1 MSKYYSLETLIE
13 AKRGSFCDMY
23 DLEDFLGEIPE
34 EKILKITRCKDCKYF
49 FDDCCNHPEN
59 IVAYRVPDF
68 GKHYVYKDGIKVEA
82 DHFCSYAEPKEIEG
96 ENIIP
101 KMI

>member
-34 EKILKITRCKDCKYF
+34 EKILKITRCKDCKYYHPNYKQF
-49 FDDCCNHPEN
+49 ESDKPYNRCEHPAQQFDVECYDMWLETN
-59 IVAYRVPDF
+59 PD
-68 GKHYVYKDGIKVEA
+68 D
-82 DHFCSYAEPKEIEG
+82 FCSYAEQKEIEG
-96 ENIIP
+96 E
-101 KMI
+101 

>member
-34 EKILKITRCKDCKYF
+34 EKILKITRCKNCLYF
-49 FDDCCNHPEN
+49 MKTKEN
-59 IVAYRVPDF
+59 GYGLCSAMTNPN
-68 GKHYVYKDGIKVEA
+68 YVKEE
-82 DHFCSYAEPKEIEG
+82 HFCSYAEQKEIEG
-96 ENIIP
+96 E
-101 KMI
+101 